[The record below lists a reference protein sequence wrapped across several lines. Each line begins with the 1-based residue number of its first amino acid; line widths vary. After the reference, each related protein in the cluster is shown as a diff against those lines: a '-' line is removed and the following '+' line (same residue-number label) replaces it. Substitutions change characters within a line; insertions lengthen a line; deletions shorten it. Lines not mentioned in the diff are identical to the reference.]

1 MGNASASAAEADINS
16 AKSKFD
22 EAELIEA
29 ELLFAQMQALSAKT
43 DGLDK
48 PAFLS
53 HFPLPGMLGD
63 RLFFVFDFKNDN
75 VIDFEEFLCGLS
87 VCCRSPMEQKL
98 HFFHQMFDLDGDGII
113 TAGELQSMLVSM
125 LTHAFNESNT
135 EIVDGVENLEDGQPL
150 AIATRLVQAAFAGA
164 SSSSELSF
172 EEFRRWLVES
182 QLFLVVWQNVF
193 DPYEASGFRSPME
206 VPVFVP
212 ALTESM

>member
-1 MGNASASAAEADINS
+1 MGNSSTTVDTNLNT
-16 AKSKFD
+16 AKTKFD

-29 ELLFAQMQALSAKT
+29 ELLFAQMQALSAKS

-63 RLFFVFDFKNDN
+63 RLFFVFDFNNDG
-75 VIDFEEFLCGLS
+75 VIDFEEFLCGLA

-113 TAGELQSMLVSM
+113 CAGELQSMLVSM
-125 LTHAFNESNT
+125 LTHAFNESGT
-135 EIVDGVENLEDGQPL
+135 EIIDGETDGQPL
-150 AIATRLVQAAFAGA
+150 GIATRLVQAAFAGA
-164 SSSSELSF
+164 SSSSQLSF
-172 EEFRRWLVES
+172 EEFRDWIVS
-182 QLFLVVWQNVF
+182 TQLFLVVWQNVF

-212 ALTESM
+212 TLSDA